1 MWKGVPVKSG
11 SPVHRRRV
19 AGFATVV
26 AFIGALAVGAP
37 SLAQAG
43 PVPSPHETEATAAG
57 TWLAGQLDDHAM
69 QGFANT
75 DWGLTIDTLFALTA
89 TRADPA
95 EARAVADNVAAH
107 VRAYDS
113 MDDYGYPGVT
123 VSGAAAKIL
132 VAAESVG
139 DDPTNFGGR
148 DMRAEVLG
156 TMQTGGAF
164 AGRFSDQYPADFP
177 GGGVDNSNT
186 FGQSLAVIGLAGSTG
201 GVPQEAVDFLIK
213 QQCATGGFRLSPD
226 MFGTPSP
233 TCDDSPD
240 AVLDP
245 DSTAMAV
252 QALLA
257 ADRAGAG
264 GAAAAAAAGVAWLRS
279 VQRDDGS
286 VGGSGPTAAPNTNST
301 GLAGEA
307 LAAGGDQEA
316 ADRAADWVAAH
327 ELTAGNAG
335 AASASVGAIAY
346 NDDSLADARANGISD
361 VTADQW
367 RRATAQAV
375 LALAQVPL
383 YALAG
388 GDGSASPSMSASAS
402 APGSA
407 PVTPSSGATATG
419 TAGATADPSAD
430 ASTSSR
436 TSPGGTALAT
446 SPVAVGG
453 SLPVTGGPLIALA
466 ATAMVLL
473 GGGTATVVLARR
485 RRTVTR

>member
-1 MWKGVPVKSG
+1 
-11 SPVHRRRV
+11 
-19 AGFATVV
+19 VV
-26 AFIGALAVGAP
+26 AFVGTLAAGFPA
-37 SLAQAG
+37 LAQAG
-43 PVPSPHETEATAAG
+43 PDPSPHQADGNAAA

-89 TRADPA
+89 TKADPA
-95 EARAVADNVAAH
+95 EARAVADNVAGH
-107 VRAYDS
+107 VRSYDS

-123 VSGAAAKIL
+123 VAGAAAKIL

-139 DDPTNFGGR
+139 DDPTDFGGR
-148 DMRAEVLG
+148 DMRAEVLD
-156 TMQTGGAF
+156 TMQSGGTF

-186 FGQSLAVIGLAGSTG
+186 FGQSLAVIGLSGSAG
-201 GVPQEAVDFLIK
+201 GVPQVAVDFLVK
-213 QQCATGGFRLSPD
+213 QQCESGGFRLSPD
-226 MFGTPSP
+226 MFGTPSAS
-233 TCDDSPD
+233 CDDSPD

-257 ADRAGAG
+257 ADRAGAS
-264 GAAAAAAAGVAWLRS
+264 GAAAAAAKGVAWLRS
-279 VQRDDGS
+279 VQHEDGS
-286 VGGSGPTAAPNTNST
+286 IGGSGPTSAPNTNST

-307 LAAGGDQEA
+307 LAAGGDQAA
-316 ADRAADWVAAH
+316 ADKAADWVAAH

-335 AASASVGAIAY
+335 AAGDSVGAIAY
-346 NDDSLADARANGISD
+346 NDDSLADAQANGITSMS
-361 VTADQW
+361 ADQW

-388 GDGSASPSMSASAS
+388 GDTSTSPSASAS
-402 APGSA
+402 SSPPGSGA
-407 PVTPSSGATATG
+407 ATPTAGATATG
-419 TAGATADPSAD
+419 TAGPSAG
-430 ASTSSR
+430 ASASR
-436 TSPGGTALAT
+436 TTPPGGTALPT
-446 SPVAVGG
+446 SPVALGGG

-466 ATAMVLL
+466 ATAIILL
-473 GGGTATVVLARR
+473 GGGAAAVVLARR
-485 RRTVTR
+485 RRAVPR